1 MHIDFGFLLSN
12 SPGKGFKFEKA
23 PFKLTHEMVEI
34 LGGISSSKFK
44 EFRELMTEGF
54 MALQE
59 HAEKII
65 ILVEMMFM
73 GQHDLPCF
81 IEGEKT
87 IKDLKL
93 RFFPNGTRM
102 ANAECEKYVNALIK
116 ESYENWRTKAY
127 DGFQRCCQG
136 IL

>member
-1 MHIDFGFLLSN
+1 
-12 SPGKGFKFEKA
+12 
-23 PFKLTHEMVEI
+23 
-34 LGGISSSKFK
+34 
-44 EFRELMTEGF
+44 MTEGF

-87 IKDLKL
+87 IKDMKQ
-93 RFFPNGTRM
+93 RFFPNGARM
-102 ANAECEKYVNALIK
+102 TNAECDKYVSSLIK
-116 ESYENWRTKAY
+116 ESYDNWRTRAY

>member
-12 SPGKGFKFEKA
+12 APGKGFKFEKV

-34 LGGISSSKFK
+34 LGGISSSTFK

-87 IKDLKL
+87 IKDMK
-93 RFFPNGTRM
+93 
-102 ANAECEKYVNALIK
+102 
-116 ESYENWRTKAY
+116 
-127 DGFQRCCQG
+127 
-136 IL
+136 